1 MLEVKNLT
9 ISIENRYIVKDL
21 NFTLNKN
28 DKLAIIGEEGN
39 GKSTILKA
47 ILGICD
53 YAKVTG
59 TINKKNNKIGYLS
72 QTIKENRPKETVQQY
87 LFKNEEDYY
96 NKINELYN
104 YIKKLKLKDELL
116 NQTIS
121 TLSGGEKVKICI
133 LKLLLEQNDILLLDE
148 PTNDLDIETLN
159 WLEQFITT
167 SQQPII
173 YVSHDETLLS
183 RTANTILHIEQLKKK
198 TECKHTYIK
207 TNYETYVDERIR
219 KINKQE
225 QIAQYEKNKYN
236 TQKQKLLQVMQ
247 KVEYQQNTISRAD
260 PHGAALLK
268 KKMHAL
274 KSQEKK
280 LNEIE
285 ITETPDV
292 EENINI
298 FFEPVTIPKNKNII
312 NIHIQELKVENK
324 ILSKN
329 INLEIIGNK
338 HICIIGKNGAG
349 KTTLIK
355 QIYNELKSR
364 KDIIVGYMPQNYE
377 EELQKYNKVLDYLA
391 PSKSKEDIT
400 KAMTLLGNLKFT
412 KEEMKENI
420 STISNGSK
428 AKLIFAKLILNKS
441 NVLILDEPTRN
452 TSPLSNPVIRK
463 MLRKFKG
470 TIISISHDRKYIEEV
485 IDDIYQLD
493 QNGIIKIKEF
503 KQGEIWK
510 Y

>member
-72 QTIKENRPKETVQQY
+72 QTIKENNPKETVQQY

-96 NKINELYN
+96 NNINELYN

-133 LKLLLEQNDILLLDE
+133 LKLLFEQNDILL
-148 PTNDLDIETLN
+148 
-159 WLEQFITT
+159 
-167 SQQPII
+167 
-173 YVSHDETLLS
+173 
-183 RTANTILHIEQLKKK
+183 
-198 TECKHTYIK
+198 
-207 TNYETYVDERIR
+207 
-219 KINKQE
+219 
-225 QIAQYEKNKYN
+225 
-236 TQKQKLLQVMQ
+236 
-247 KVEYQQNTISRAD
+247 
-260 PHGAALLK
+260 
-268 KKMHAL
+268 
-274 KSQEKK
+274 
-280 LNEIE
+280 
-285 ITETPDV
+285 
-292 EENINI
+292 
-298 FFEPVTIPKNKNII
+298 
-312 NIHIQELKVENK
+312 
-324 ILSKN
+324 
-329 INLEIIGNK
+329 
-338 HICIIGKNGAG
+338 
-349 KTTLIK
+349 
-355 QIYNELKSR
+355 
-364 KDIIVGYMPQNYE
+364 
-377 EELQKYNKVLDYLA
+377 
-391 PSKSKEDIT
+391 
-400 KAMTLLGNLKFT
+400 
-412 KEEMKENI
+412 
-420 STISNGSK
+420 
-428 AKLIFAKLILNKS
+428 
-441 NVLILDEPTRN
+441 LDEPTRN

-463 MLRKFKG
+463 MLRNFKG

-493 QNGIIKIKEF
+493 QNGIIKINNF